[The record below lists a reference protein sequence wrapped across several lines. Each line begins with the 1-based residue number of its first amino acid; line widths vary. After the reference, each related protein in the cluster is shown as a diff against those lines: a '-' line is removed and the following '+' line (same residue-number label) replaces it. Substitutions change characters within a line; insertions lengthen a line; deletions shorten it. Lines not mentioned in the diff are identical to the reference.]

1 MTRLNLATG
10 AIGILLGIAALV
22 HALFNFTSNLVF
34 VLAMNLSLLLCGIFL
49 VSGLFVLKKVAQEQ
63 NKHLNS
69 YLCLVTLFLVMI
81 VATVNIMLRENFYR
95 AELLARPL
103 EKALSLKGR
112 SYEFKRDE
120 FAREGFPEGRHFGVI
135 AQELEKELPG
145 LVVTRPDGKKA
156 VEYYEIVPILI
167 EAVKEQQKI
176 IDSQKKEIGEIKDI
190 LVRMQKK

>member
-1 MTRLNLATG
+1 MTRLNLLTG

-34 VLAMNLSLLLCGIFL
+34 VLAMNLALLLCGVFFATGL
-49 VSGLFVLKKVAQEQ
+49 VVLKKAAQEQ
-63 NKHLNS
+63 SRYLNS
-69 YLCLVTLFLVMI
+69 YLGLAALFLVMI

-95 AELLARPL
+95 AELLAKPL

-120 FAREGFPEGRHFGVI
+120 FAKEKFPEGRHFGVI

-176 IDSQKKEIGEIKDI
+176 IDSQKKEIGEVKEI
-190 LVRMQKK
+190 LLRLQKK